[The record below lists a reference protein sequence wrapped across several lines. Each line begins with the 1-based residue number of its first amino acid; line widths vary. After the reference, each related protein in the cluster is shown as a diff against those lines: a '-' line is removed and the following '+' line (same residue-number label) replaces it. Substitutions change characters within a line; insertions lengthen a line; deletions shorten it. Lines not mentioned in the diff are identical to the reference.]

1 MAKNKKKSKKDKS
14 QKEEIFSVPDS
25 VTISDGDFSTSGN
38 DFPAGSETTS
48 STDDEDSYV
57 SEYGFSADSETSSAC
72 GNVSSAENY
81 FSTGREEFPA
91 AVIDASFFASAVLGG
106 EGEKSAE
113 AQKFIQSIIE
123 RNGQFFVPQIFW
135 FEIGNVLLGAAKKR
149 KDGSP
154 PRITTK
160 QLSDIFMLIS
170 DLPFSTDFQPDSE
183 TRLRTLM
190 LAQSGNLT
198 YYDASYLEL
207 AHRNDIVLKTWD
219 DALQVAATKE

>member
-14 QKEEIFSVPDS
+14 QNEEIFSASDS
-25 VTISDGDFSTSGN
+25 ATISDGDFSADEKLSTY
-38 DFPAGSETTS
+38 SE
-48 STDDEDSYV
+48 
-57 SEYGFSADSETSSAC
+57 G
-72 GNVSSAENY
+72 
-81 FSTGREEFPA
+81 FPA

-106 EGEKSAE
+106 EGGKTAD
-113 AQKFIQSIIE
+113 AQRFIQSIIE

-135 FEIGNVLLGAAKKR
+135 FEVGNVLLGAAKQR

-154 PRITTK
+154 PRITPK

-190 LAQSGNLT
+190 LAQSENLT

-207 AHRNDIVLKTWD
+207 AHRHDIVLKTWD
-219 DALQVAATKE
+219 CALQTAVAKE